1 MSNQEITLDVLARAL
16 LESAGADE
24 HTELN
29 NEVMD
34 VDFDE
39 LGYDSLALLET
50 AARLERDHGIEL
62 DDDAATSAKTPRE
75 LLELANSAH
84 SAGS

>member
-1 MSNQEITLDVLARAL
+1 MSDQPITLEVLAQAL
-16 LESAGADE
+16 TESAGSDE

-29 NEVMD
+29 DEVLD

-62 DDDAATSAKTPRE
+62 DDDAATSVKTPRE
-75 LLELANSAH
+75 LLGLANDAR
-84 SAGS
+84 

>member
-1 MSNQEITLDVLARAL
+1 MSDQVITLEVLARTL
-16 LESAGADE
+16 RESAGSDE
-24 HTELN
+24 HSELSS
-29 NEVMD
+29 EALD
-34 VDFDE
+34 TGFDE

-75 LLELANSAH
+75 LLELANSAR
-84 SAGS
+84 

>member
-1 MSNQEITLDVLARAL
+1 MSDQAITLEVLARTL

-29 NEVMD
+29 SEVLD
-34 VDFDE
+34 VEFEE

-75 LLELANSAH
+75 LLDLANSA
-84 SAGS
+84 S